1 MVPPTCPRR
10 AIAPHSA
17 RPCPLSRPPFPSF
30 SFLFPR
36 VNSKSDPPLCY
47 SSPRGLLVH
56 IGGSLTHWEKANT
69 QFANSVAFL
78 TELATPLHPGLPAAS
93 RRSPDPTFRRRL
105 ISIDGRPGFRPSS
118 PRFRQRQAGKQH
130 GSVHEGPP
138 GGNNGGKES
147 GSRCPH
153 QSFTSS
159 GRELFPGSGLPHPTL
174 QTPDR
179 APARAS
185 QARQGRRPVPTGRTK
200 TFATSTPRQLPW
212 SSSIFKLRAGTRL
225 ADPEPVERRA
235 DDPARELGRR

>member
-1 MVPPTCPRR
+1 M
-10 AIAPHSA
+10 A
-17 RPCPLSRPPFPSF
+17 LSVF
-30 SFLFPR
+30 
-36 VNSKSDPPLCY
+36 
-47 SSPRGLLVH
+47 GLLVH

-138 GGNNGGKES
+138 GGNNGGEES

-159 GRELFPGSGLPHPTL
+159 GRELFLGSGLPHPTL

-225 ADPEPVERRA
+225 ADPEPVERERMIRRA
-235 DDPARELGRR
+235 NSVGGNVVQTNADGSCQFSVVAISCTPALAHVVRQLGKAPR

>member
-1 MVPPTCPRR
+1 M
-10 AIAPHSA
+10 
-17 RPCPLSRPPFPSF
+17 
-30 SFLFPR
+30 
-36 VNSKSDPPLCY
+36 
-47 SSPRGLLVH
+47 H

-185 QARQGRRPVPTGRTK
+185 QARQGRRLDECR
-200 TFATSTPRQLPW
+200 RQL
-212 SSSIFKLRAGTRL
+212 SVLSRRHQLHSCASACGASTGQSATLASAVCTEASLSQVNGLTARAAKARVVAEMTTK
-225 ADPEPVERRA
+225 RA
-235 DDPARELGRR
+235 TTCILWTPTCAISTWPR

>member
-1 MVPPTCPRR
+1 MAV
-10 AIAPHSA
+10 I
-17 RPCPLSRPPFPSF
+17 FW
-30 SFLFPR
+30 
-36 VNSKSDPPLCY
+36 
-47 SSPRGLLVH
+47 LLVY

-69 QFANSVAFL
+69 QFTNSLAFL

-225 ADPEPVERRA
+225 ADPERPVERERMIRRA
-235 DDPARELGRR
+235 N